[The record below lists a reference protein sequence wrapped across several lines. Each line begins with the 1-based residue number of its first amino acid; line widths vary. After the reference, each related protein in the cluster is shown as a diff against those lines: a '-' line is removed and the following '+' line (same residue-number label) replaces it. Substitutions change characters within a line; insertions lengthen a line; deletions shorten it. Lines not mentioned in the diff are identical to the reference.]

1 MNEVSGGWDLELI
14 AWDFQFS
21 VMCMSIVMYT
31 THLLLAVPDY
41 AANKILTPNSHFIW
55 DGMTCRSLSLWN
67 VSIVILASQKENR
80 DVSWGFGKITVAWKW
95 QTGCCPCVENNLK
108 DWSFHLAP
116 SELTLTGYTRLCSV
130 GGWSHLVTSLVYS
143 IHRGKKRSEL
153 RKQHELEE
161 TIW

>member
-1 MNEVSGGWDLELI
+1 MKSQVGGILSWLPGISSLVWC
-14 AWDFQFS
+14 AWALWCTLPTFCWLSQIMQQTKS
-21 VMCMSIVMYT
+21 W
-31 THLLLAVPDY
+31 P
-41 AANKILTPNSHFIW
+41 PNSHFIW